1 MKIEL
6 ARTEV
11 IHFVGIGGIGMSG
24 LSLIMKGKGFKVQGS
39 DITSNKNIERL
50 KKEKIKIFIGQKKQN
65 LKNAT
70 IVVISSA
77 IKKNNPEMVEARRK
91 NLPIISRGKMLAH
104 IVSLMKNIVV
114 VGSHGKTTT
123 TSLVSSILQKT
134 KLDPTIINGGVINS
148 IKNTARLGKS
158 EWSILEAD
166 ESDGSF
172 VHIPTTYSIITNID
186 KEHMDFY
193 KSMDNLKKYFFQFIE
208 KVPSFGKSFICIDD
222 KINKDLVRKL
232 NSQNFYTYGINP
244 NSNFL
249 IKNIK
254 QNKIFTEFDLLANV
268 PNKKKLFI
276 KKIRIPLLGVHNVRN
291 SVAAAAVALTVG
303 ISVSD
308 IKKGLLNF
316 KGVQR
321 RFNKIFTYNEIDF
334 YDDYAHHPTEI
345 KVVLEGVNKVYK
357 GYDKVCIFQP
367 HRISRLKDL
376 RKEFSFAF
384 TEADTV
390 VLCPVYT
397 AGEKIKLG
405 FSYLNFAKEIIKNS
419 KVKLFL
425 VNDNKQLAIFLKKN
439 MYGKKIVI
447 GMGAGSISNWMKKL
461 QQLLLWKSKN

>member
-1 MKIEL
+1 MKIKL
-6 ARTEV
+6 AKTEV
-11 IHFVGIGGIGMSG
+11 IHFIGIGGIGMSG

-39 DITSNKNIERL
+39 DLTLNKNIERL

-65 LKNAT
+65 LQKAT

-77 IKKNNPEMVEARRK
+77 IKKNNPEMIEAKRK
-91 NLPIISRGKMLAH
+91 KLPIISRGKMLAH

-123 TSLVSSILQKT
+123 TSLVTSIFQKT

-158 EWSILEAD
+158 DWSILEAD

-172 VHIPTTYSIITNID
+172 VHITPTYSIITNID
-186 KEHMDFY
+186 REHMDFY
-193 KSMDNLKKYFFQFIE
+193 KSLEDLKNYFKQFIE
-208 KVPSFGKSFICIDD
+208 KVPSFGKSFICLDD
-222 KINKDLVRKL
+222 KINKQLVKEL
-232 NSQNFYTYGINP
+232 KNQNFFTYGINQ
-244 NSNFL
+244 NSNFY
-249 IKNIK
+249 IKNIYQSK
-254 QNKIFTEFDLLANV
+254 RFSKYDLIVNI
-268 PNKKKLFI
+268 PNKKKILLKNI
-276 KKIRIPLLGVHNVRN
+276 NIPLLGLHNIRN
-291 SVAAAAVALTVG
+291 SVAATAVALTVG
-303 ISVSD
+303 ISTSE

-321 RFNKIFTYNEIDF
+321 RFNKIFSYKGVDF

-345 KVVLEGVNKVYK
+345 KNVLEGVNKVFK

-376 RKEFSFAF
+376 RKEFSYSFK
-384 TEADTV
+384 EADIV
-390 VLCPVYT
+390 ILCPIYP

-405 FSYLNFAKEIIKNS
+405 FDYLNFAKEIIKNS
-419 KVKLFL
+419 GVKLFI
-425 VNDNKQLAIFLKKN
+425 VKDYIQLAKFVKKN
-439 MYGKKIVI
+439 IYGKKIVI

-461 QQLLLWKSKN
+461 PELM

>member
-6 ARTEV
+6 AQTEV

-39 DITSNKNIERL
+39 DLSFNKNVERL

-65 LKNAT
+65 LQNAT

-77 IKKNNPEMVEARRK
+77 IKKNNPEILEAKRK
-91 NLPIISRGKMLAH
+91 NLPIITRGKMLAH

-123 TSLVSSILQKT
+123 TSLITSIFQKT
-134 KLDPTIINGGVINS
+134 KLDPTVINGGVINS
-148 IKNTARLGKS
+148 LKNTARLGKS
-158 EWSILEAD
+158 DWSILEAD

-172 VHIPTTYSIITNID
+172 IHIPPTYSIITNVD
-186 KEHMDFY
+186 REHMDFY
-193 KSMDNLKKYFFQFIE
+193 KSMDDLKKYFFQFIE

-222 KINKDLVRKL
+222 KINNEIVKSLK
-232 NSQNFYTYGINP
+232 NQNFYTYGINS

-254 QNKIFTEFDLLANV
+254 QTMKFSEFDLQINV
-268 PNKKKLFI
+268 PNKKKLTI
-276 KKIRIPLLGVHNVRN
+276 KKIKIPLLGTHNIRN
-291 SVAAAAVALTVG
+291 SVAASAVALTVG
-303 ISVSD
+303 ISVSN

-321 RFNKIFTYNEIDF
+321 RFNKIFSYNEIDF

-345 KVVLEGVNKVYK
+345 KVVLEGVSKVYK
-357 GYDKVCIFQP
+357 NYEKVCVFQP

-384 TEADTV
+384 KDADIV
-390 VLCPVYT
+390 ILCPIYT
-397 AGEKIKLG
+397 AGEKIRLG
-405 FSYLNFAKEIIKNS
+405 FNYLNFAKEIVKNS

-425 VNDNKQLAIFLKKN
+425 VDNNIQLAKFIKKN
-439 MYGKKIVI
+439 MNGKKIVI

-461 QQLLLWKSKN
+461 PQLM

>member
-6 ARTEV
+6 GRTEV

-24 LSLIMKGKGFKVQGS
+24 LSLIMKGKGFRIQGS
-39 DITSNKNIERL
+39 DISENKNIERL
-50 KKEKIKIFIGQKKQN
+50 RKEKIKIFIGQKKQN
-65 LKNAT
+65 IKNAT

-77 IKKNNPEMVEARRK
+77 IKKNNPELIEAKRK
-91 NLPIISRGKMLAH
+91 NLPVITRGKMLAH
-104 IVSLMKNIVV
+104 IVSLMRNIVV

-123 TSLVSSILQKT
+123 TSLVASILQKT

-148 IKNTARLGKS
+148 LKNTARLGKS

-172 VHIPTTYSIITNID
+172 IHIPPTYSIITNID
-186 KEHMDFY
+186 REHMDFY
-193 KSMDNLKKYFFQFIE
+193 KSLDNLKKYFNQFIE

-222 KINKDLVRKL
+222 KINSELVRKL
-232 NSQNFYTYGINP
+232 NNRNFYTYGTNLR
-244 NSNFL
+244 SNFL

-254 QNKIFTEFDLLANV
+254 QNIKITEFDLEIKV

-276 KKIRIPLLGVHNVRN
+276 KKIKIPLLGVHNVRN
-291 SVAAAAVALTVG
+291 SVAALAVALTVG

-308 IKKGLLNF
+308 IKKRLFNF
-316 KGVQR
+316 EGVQR
-321 RFNKIFTYNEIDF
+321 RFNKIFSYNDIDF

-345 KVVLEGVNKVYK
+345 KFVLEGVKQVYS
-357 GYDKVCIFQP
+357 GFEKVCIFQP

-384 TEADTV
+384 QNADTV

-425 VNDNKQLAIFLKKN
+425 INDFKQLAIFLKKN

-447 GMGAGSISNWMKKL
+447 GMGAGSISNWMRSL
-461 QQLLLWKSKN
+461 QEIIL

>member
-11 IHFVGIGGIGMSG
+11 VHFIGIGGIGMSG

-39 DITSNKNIERL
+39 DISENKNIDRL

-70 IVVISSA
+70 IAVISSA
-77 IKKNNPEMVEARRK
+77 IKKNNPEIVEAKRK

-104 IVSLMKNIVV
+104 IVSLMRNIVV

-123 TSLVSSILQKT
+123 TSLVASILQKT
-134 KLDPTIINGGVINS
+134 KLDPTIINGGVINE

-158 EWSILEAD
+158 RWSILEAD

-172 VHIPTTYSIITNID
+172 VHIPPTYSIITNID
-186 KEHMDFY
+186 REHMDFY
-193 KSMDNLKKYFFQFIE
+193 QSMDNLKNYFIKFIG

-222 KINKDLVRKL
+222 KINNELIRKL
-232 NSQNFYTYGINP
+232 NSQNFYTYGLNP
-244 NSNFL
+244 KSNFL

-254 QNKIFTEFDLLANV
+254 QNIKFTEFDLLVNV
-268 PNKKKLFI
+268 PNKKKISI
-276 KKIRIPLLGVHNVRN
+276 KKIKIPLLGVHNVRN
-291 SVAAAAVALTVG
+291 SVAAIAVAITIG
-303 ISVSD
+303 ISISD

-316 KGVQR
+316 TGVQR

-357 GYDKVCIFQP
+357 DYDKVCIFQP

-384 TEADTV
+384 SNADTV
-390 VLCPVYT
+390 VLCPIYT

-405 FSYLNFAKEIIKNS
+405 FSYINFAKEIIKNS

-425 VNDNKQLAIFLKKN
+425 VNDCKQLAMFVKKN

-447 GMGAGSISNWMKKL
+447 GMGAGSISNWMRKL
-461 QQLLLWKSKN
+461 PELV

>member
-6 ARTEV
+6 GRTEV

-24 LSLIMKGKGFKVQGS
+24 LSLIMKGKGFRTQGS
-39 DITSNKNIERL
+39 DISENKNIERL
-50 KKEKIKIFIGQKKQN
+50 RKEKIKIFIGQKKQN
-65 LKNAT
+65 IKNAT

-77 IKKNNPEMVEARRK
+77 IKKNNPELIEAKRK
-91 NLPIISRGKMLAH
+91 NLPVITRGKMLAH
-104 IVSLMKNIVV
+104 IVSLMRNIVV

-123 TSLVSSILQKT
+123 TSLVASILQKT

-148 IKNTARLGKS
+148 LKNTARLGKS

-172 VHIPTTYSIITNID
+172 IHIPPTYSIITNID
-186 KEHMDFY
+186 REHMDFY
-193 KSMDNLKKYFFQFIE
+193 KSLDNLKKYFNQFIE

-222 KINKDLVRKL
+222 KINSELVRKL
-232 NSQNFYTYGINP
+232 NNRNFYTYGTNLR
-244 NSNFL
+244 SNFL

-254 QNKIFTEFDLLANV
+254 QNIKITEFDLEIKV

-276 KKIRIPLLGVHNVRN
+276 KKIKIPLLGVHNVRN
-291 SVAAAAVALTVG
+291 SVAALAVALTVG

-308 IKKGLLNF
+308 IKKRLFNF
-316 KGVQR
+316 EGVQR
-321 RFNKIFTYNEIDF
+321 RFNKIFSYNDIDF

-345 KVVLEGVNKVYK
+345 KFVLEGVKQVYS
-357 GYDKVCIFQP
+357 GFEKVCIFQP

-384 TEADTV
+384 QNADTV

-425 VNDNKQLAIFLKKN
+425 INDFKQLAIFLKKN

-447 GMGAGSISNWMKKL
+447 GMGAGSISNWMRRL
-461 QQLLLWKSKN
+461 QKII